1 MAENPPTRDGTVA
14 YICIPISPPGCQHCC
29 LIQTSDPASTPPL
42 HFCSTGT
49 RWWGSE
55 EEARTSMKSAQLSWL
70 PSHLP
75 WVNGWHLQAKC
86 FGRLTFRPQLSQDIC
101 LAQGDVMSGQE
112 QTLGPANGS
121 VPGRGIVTGGGFAQM

>member
-1 MAENPPTRDGTVA
+1 MEGFGGGSQDEHE
-14 YICIPISPPGCQHCC
+14 ISPIELATIP
-29 LIQTSDPASTPPL
+29 
-42 HFCSTGT
+42 
-49 RWWGSE
+49 
-55 EEARTSMKSAQLSWL
+55 
-70 PSHLP
+70 P